1 MKKLILLVVMAAMA
15 LVGCQKSELVGPTG
29 SNDVFTA
36 TVEGFCSQT
45 KTSLTPENY
54 VVWSADDRL
63 AIFQGS
69 AIADEYKLAEGSEG
83 LNGGSFQWVA
93 KDNVVNGDF
102 NAGTELP
109 CNVAFYP
116 YSQRLILKGDMQD
129 DGKKIFT
136 LANVMFPEIQYY
148 AENSFGN
155 GAFPMVAVTAN
166 VADHNLKFK
175 NVGGAMKLQ
184 LKGSMA
190 VKSIK
195 IEGANGERLSGA
207 ASVTAYA
214 NNLPPAITMT
224 STDEASK
231 SVTLD
236 CGDGVQLNTT
246 EAIDFFIALPPVLFQ
261 NGFTVIVTDVE
272 EKEYT
277 VTATDA
283 NTVLRSSILVMPEV
297 LFEDSGEG
305 APEEDEEELVI
316 PVLSVSFNSTS
327 LKLYEGD
334 SAQLE
339 VKVKPVDATNKS
351 VVWSSD
357 DPTIATVDQSGLVIA
372 VSEGTTKIYA
382 VAEGKTATCSVTV
395 KVPAVATVDY
405 IDEYG
410 INHGKGTAIGMAVW
424 APVNCGYHATDYK
437 WGKLY
442 QWGRKYG
449 QGYNGPLDVNG
460 YEVGTYADS
469 SVPTIEEGG
478 VSAITGQ
485 HKSKSNV
492 FFTSTSEYNYDWLY
506 PQDDYLWN
514 NGTESEPVKTE
525 NDPCPEGWRVPTYA
539 ELEELSKNHSEWTI
553 NENSQSGCWFSAPS
567 SYSSEAAQVFFPAAG
582 CRDYGNGNA
591 NLRGYNGVCWSSR
604 PSGSRACSL
613 RFGSSSANMGN
624 SHCANGF
631 SVRCVQE

>member
-1 MKKLILLVVMAAMA
+1 MAVMA

-36 TVEGFCSQT
+36 TVEGFGSQT

-69 AIADEYKLAEGSEG
+69 AIADEYQLADGCDG
-83 LNGGSFQWVA
+83 LNGGSFKLVA
-93 KDNVVNGDF
+93 KDNVLNGDF
-102 NAGTELP
+102 TAGTELP
-109 CNVAFYP
+109 SNVAYYP
-116 YSQRLILKGDMQD
+116 YSQGLILKGDMQD

-155 GAFPMVAVTAN
+155 GSFPMVAVTAN
-166 VADHNLKFK
+166 VSDHNLKFK
-175 NVGGAMKLQ
+175 NIGGAMKLQ

-207 ASVTAYA
+207 ATVTAYA
-214 NNLPPAITMT
+214 NNLTPVITMT
-224 STDEASK
+224 GTDEASK

-246 EAIDFFIALPPVLFQ
+246 EATDFFIALPPVLFQ

-283 NTVLRSSILVMPEV
+283 NTVLRSAILVMPEV

-305 APEEDEEELVI
+305 APEEDEEDLVI
-316 PVLSVSFNSTS
+316 PVLSVTLNSAS
-327 LKLYEGD
+327 LKLYEDD
-334 SAQLE
+334 SVQLE

-357 DPTIATVDQSGLVIA
+357 DPTIATVDQSGLLIA
-372 VSEGTTKIYA
+372 VSEGTTTIYA
-382 VAEGKTATCSVTV
+382 VAGGKTATCSVTV

-424 APVNCGYHATDYK
+424 APVNCGYHATDYQ

-449 QGYNGPLDVNG
+449 QGYYDGD
-460 YEVGTYADS
+460 A
-469 SVPTIEEGG
+469 PTPEFSEGG
-478 VSAITGQ
+478 VSLQGGQ
-485 HKSKSNV
+485 SSNNENV
-492 FFTSTSEYNYDWLY
+492 FFIDSGNWLY
-506 PQDDYLWN
+506 QDDDTLWN
-514 NGTESEPVKTE
+514 GGTEESPVKTE
-525 NDPCPEGWRVPTYA
+525 YDPCPNGWRVPTYA
-539 ELEELSKNHSEWTI
+539 ELSELSRNGSWAT
-553 NENSQSGCWFSAPS
+553 NEEGQKGRWFSGLSP
-567 SYSSEAAQVFFPAAG
+567 YSSKVARTFFPAAG
-582 CRDYGNGNA
+582 CRYADGDTVLRGGNG
-591 NLRGYNGVCWSSR
+591 YYWSSMPNGCNEAAYLYFTGAYASTGAR
-604 PSGSRACSL
+604 
-613 RFGSSSANMGN
+613 
-624 SHCANGF
+624 ANGY

>member
-15 LVGCQKSELVGPTG
+15 LVGCQKSELVGQNE

-36 TVEGFCSQT
+36 TVEGFGYQT

-69 AIADEYKLAEGSEG
+69 AIADEYQLADGCDG
-83 LNGGSFQWVA
+83 LNGGSFKWVA
-93 KDNVVNGDF
+93 KDNVVNDDF
-102 NAGTELP
+102 TAGTELP
-109 CNVAFYP
+109 CNVAYYP
-116 YSQRLILKGDMQD
+116 YSQGLILKGDMQD

-184 LKGSMA
+184 LKGSIA

-214 NNLPPAITMT
+214 NNLTPAITMT
-224 STDEASK
+224 GTDEASK

-246 EAIDFFIALPPVLFQ
+246 EATDFFIALPPVLFQ

-272 EKEYT
+272 KKEYT
-277 VTATDA
+277 VTATVA

-305 APEEDEEELVI
+305 APEEELVI
-316 PVLSVSFNSTS
+316 PVLSVSLNSAS

-339 VKVKPVDATNKS
+339 VKVKPVDATNKT
-351 VVWSSD
+351 VVWTSSD
-357 DPTIATVDQSGLVIA
+357 ATIATVDQTGLVTA
-372 VSEGTTKIYA
+372 VSVGTVDIYA
-382 VAEGKTATCSVTV
+382 QAGEVVATCSVEV
-395 KVPAVATVDY
+395 NDKLMAKDY

-410 INHGKGTAIGMAVW
+410 INHGKGTLIGTVVW
-424 APVNCGYHATDYK
+424 APVNCGYHVTDYQ

-449 QGYNGPLDVNG
+449 QGYEGNLCDGNNNIIG
-460 YEVGTYADS
+460 
-469 SVPTIEEGG
+469 SVSDATTPEFSESG
-478 VSAITGQ
+478 VSLQGGQ
-485 HKSKSNV
+485 SANNKNV
-492 FFTSTSEYNYDWLY
+492 FFIGSGDWLFVEDHARAIDVIFHEGKINETY
-506 PQDDYLWN
+506 NIGGFNEWKNIDLIK
-514 NGTESEPVKTE
+514 VMIKTVDKILG
-525 NDPCPEGWRVPTYA
+525 NPEGHSLDLITYVTDRLGHDA
-539 ELEELSKNHSEWTI
+539 RYAIDSTKLQKELGW
-553 NENSQSGCWFSAPS
+553 APS
-567 SYSSEAAQVFFPAAG
+567 LQFEEGIEKTVRWYLDHQEWMDNITSGEYEKYYSAMYA
-582 CRDYGNGNA
+582 D
-591 NLRGYNGVCWSSR
+591 
-604 PSGSRACSL
+604 
-613 RFGSSSANMGN
+613 
-624 SHCANGF
+624 
-631 SVRCVQE
+631 

>member
-1 MKKLILLVVMAAMA
+1 MKKLIFLVVMAAMA
-15 LVGCQKSELVGPTG
+15 LVGCQKSELVGQTE

-36 TVEGFCSQT
+36 TVEGFGSQT

-54 VVWSADDRL
+54 VVWSAGDRL

-69 AIADEYKLAEGSEG
+69 AIADEYQLADGCDG
-83 LNGGSFQWVA
+83 LNGGSFKWVA

-102 NAGTELP
+102 TAGTELP
-109 CNVAFYP
+109 CNVAYYP
-116 YSQRLILKGDMQD
+116 YSQELILKGDMQD

-166 VADHNLKFK
+166 VVDHNLKFK
-175 NVGGAMKLQ
+175 NIGGAMKLQ

-195 IEGANGERLSGA
+195 IAGANGERLSGA

-214 NNLPPAITMT
+214 NNLTPAITMT
-224 STDEASK
+224 GTDEASK

-246 EAIDFFIALPPVLFQ
+246 EATDFFIALPPVLFA
-261 NGFTVIVTDVE
+261 NGFTVTVTDAE

-297 LFEDSGEG
+297 FFEDSGEG

-316 PVLSVSFNSTS
+316 PVLSVSLNSTS

-351 VVWSSD
+351 VVWSSSD
-357 DPTIATVDQSGLVIA
+357 ATVATVDQTGLVRA
-372 VSEGTTKIYA
+372 VSVGTAEIRA
-382 VAEGKTATCSVTV
+382 QIENFVVACIVEVNQQLIAK
-395 KVPAVATVDY
+395 DY
-405 IDEYG
+405 VDEYG
-410 INHGKGTAIGMAVW
+410 VNHGKGTAIGMAIW

-449 QGYNGPLDVNG
+449 QGYDGDVTTP
-460 YEVGTYADS
+460 EFS
-469 SVPTIEEGG
+469 EGG
-478 VSAITGQ
+478 VSLQGGQ
-485 HKSKSNV
+485 SSSNENV
-492 FFTSTSEYNYDWLY
+492 FFIGPDDWLY
-506 PQDDYLWN
+506 QRDDQLWN
-514 NGTESEPVKTE
+514 SGTEDSPVKTE
-525 NDPCPEGWRVPTYA
+525 YDPCPAGWRIPTYA
-539 ELEELSKNHSEWTI
+539 ELEELSQNHSEWII
-553 NENSQSGCWFSAPS
+553 NENSQSGYWFSGSS
-567 SYSSEAAQVFFPAAG
+567 SYSTEVAQVFFPAAG
-582 CRDYGNGNA
+582 RRYNAFGDGYAGNRGDNGYYWSSRPYSSGAYRLNFSNGNA
-591 NLRGYNGVCWSSR
+591 NMSNLSRMDGY
-604 PSGSRACSL
+604 
-613 RFGSSSANMGN
+613 
-624 SHCANGF
+624 